1 MIFRSVS
8 IVFVA
13 ALLAGPVFAQSDE
26 NKKNAEAERA
36 ARVLTWATT
45 ASGGYLGVQTKDVN
59 SANFAS
65 FGLASVRGVAVEK
78 VVDGSPAADAGL
90 RDGDVIIRF
99 NGEEVTSSQKLT
111 RLVSEVAPDHQVR
124 LTILRNGAESE
135 VKAIIGKRPAPRFES
150 GSFGVPGAPQR
161 IEIPDFEGFPGVP
174 AIPFPRGEGNTMVW
188 RFGNSRQIGVGLTSL
203 TKQLSEHFGVKG
215 GSMIN
220 NVRENSPA
228 ANAGLRAGDIIVE
241 IDGKEVANDMD
252 IIRAISSKEEGE
264 VSITFVR
271 NGARQ
276 TISVTPEKGNN
287 SLERMFQIPAAPS
300 APVPPSSPEP
310 PAAVLFPGRI
320 AE

>member
-1 MIFRSVS
+1 MILRSVS

-13 ALLAGPVFAQSDE
+13 ALLAGPVAAQSDE
-26 NKKNAEAERA
+26 NKKAAEAERA

-45 ASGGYLGVQTKDVN
+45 ASGGYLGVQTKDVS
-59 SANFAS
+59 SANYAS
-65 FGLASVRGVAVEK
+65 FGLPSVRGVAIDK
-78 VVDGSPAADAGL
+78 VVEGSPAANAGL

-111 RLVSEVAPDHQVR
+111 RLVGEVAPDHQVR
-124 LTILRNGAESE
+124 LTMSRNGAESE
-135 VKAIIGKRPAPRFES
+135 IIATIGKRPAPRFES
-150 GSFGVPGAPQR
+150 GSFAVPNAPQG
-161 IEIPDFEGFPGVP
+161 IELPDLEGFRGVP
-174 AIPFPRGEGNTMVW
+174 AVPFPRGEGNTMVW

-241 IDGKEVANDMD
+241 VDGKEVANDVD
-252 IIRAISSKEEGE
+252 IIRAISSKAEGD

-271 NGARQ
+271 NGTRQ
-276 TISVTPEKGNN
+276 TVTVTPEKGNN

-300 APVPPSSPEP
+300 APVPPSSSEP
-310 PAAVLFPGRI
+310 PATVLFPGRI
-320 AE
+320 AK

>member
-8 IVFVA
+8 FIFVA
-13 ALLAGPVFAQSDE
+13 ALLAGPIAAQSDE
-26 NKKNAEAERA
+26 NKKKAEAERA

-78 VVDGSPAADAGL
+78 VVEGSPAAIAGL

-111 RLVSEVAPDHQVR
+111 RLVGEVAPDHQVR
-124 LTILRNGAESE
+124 LTISRNGAESE
-135 VKAIIGKRPAPRFES
+135 INATIGKRPAPRFES

-161 IEIPDFEGFPGVP
+161 IEIPGFEGFPGVP
-174 AIPFPRGEGNTMVW
+174 GVPAVPFPRGEGNSMVW
-188 RFGNSRQIGVGLTSL
+188 RLGSSRQIGVSLTSL

-241 IDGKEVANDMD
+241 IDGKVVTNDMD
-252 IIRAISSKEEGE
+252 IIRAISDKAEGD
-264 VSITFVR
+264 VSVTFVR
-271 NGARQ
+271 NGTRQ
-276 TISVTPEKGNN
+276 TVQVTPEKGNN
-287 SLERMFQIPAAPS
+287 SLERMFQIPAPPDAPK
-300 APVPPSSPEP
+300 P
-310 PAAVLFPGRI
+310 PAAVLFPGRV
-320 AE
+320 AD